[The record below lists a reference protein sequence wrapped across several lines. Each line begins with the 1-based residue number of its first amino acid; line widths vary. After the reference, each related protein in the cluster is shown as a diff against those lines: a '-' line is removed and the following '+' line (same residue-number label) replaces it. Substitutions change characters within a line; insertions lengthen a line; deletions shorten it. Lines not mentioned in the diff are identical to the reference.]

1 MEYPSQR
8 RTCFAGAGA
17 MPAWS
22 ANRVK
27 RLDLFLDGNSGA
39 IARSLFSTEAR
50 IESISL
56 NYVFV
61 LALGIGIVAGLR
73 SLTAPAVVAWGAH
86 LGWLNLHGSPL
97 AFIGSTPAVAIF
109 SLLAIGEVV
118 ADKLPMI
125 PKRTAPAPLMAR
137 VVTGGLCGA
146 CLCAAV
152 GKSLLVGTLLGGMGG
167 IVGAFLGYRI
177 RRRLDLH
184 IKDLLVAVCEDLAAV
199 GLALFLVS
207 R

>member
-1 MEYPSQR
+1 MEYPSGR

-17 MPAWS
+17 MLAWN
-22 ANRVK
+22 ANPVE
-27 RLDLFLDGNSGA
+27 RLDLFLNGHSGA
-39 IARSLFSTEAR
+39 VAQSLFWTETR
-50 IESISL
+50 IKRISL

-61 LALGIGIVAGLR
+61 FALGIGIVAGLR

-86 LGWLNLHGSPL
+86 LSWLNLHGSPL
-97 AFIGSTPAVAIF
+97 AFMGSTPAVAIL
-109 SLLAIGEVV
+109 SVLAIGELI

-146 CLCAAV
+146 CLCAAT
-152 GKSLLVGTLLGGMGG
+152 GQSLIAGALLGGIAG
-167 IVGAFLGYRI
+167 IVGAFLGYGI

-184 IKDLLVAVCEDLAAV
+184 IKDLVVAVCEDVVAV

>member
-1 MEYPSQR
+1 M
-8 RTCFAGAGA
+8 
-17 MPAWS
+17 
-22 ANRVK
+22 
-27 RLDLFLDGNSGA
+27 
-39 IARSLFSTEAR
+39 
-50 IESISL
+50 

-73 SLTAPAVVAWGAH
+73 SLTAPAIVAWGVH
-86 LGWLNLHGSPL
+86 LSWLNLHGSPL
-97 AFIGSTPAVAIF
+97 AFIGSTAAVAIL
-109 SLLAIGEVV
+109 SVLAIGELI

-137 VVTGGLCGA
+137 VVTGGVCGV
-146 CLCAAV
+146 CLCAAA
-152 GKSLLVGTLLGGMGG
+152 GKSLLVGTLLGGIGG
-167 IVGAFLGYRI
+167 IVGAFLGYSM

-184 IKDLLVAVCEDLAAV
+184 IKDLVVAVCEDSIAV